1 MAVARKTVELIMKL
15 KEQLSGPLRTM
26 GQRVG
31 QTFRSMENHLALGV
45 GALQAFALVSIR
57 TASQVEESSAKF
69 GAVFKEESG
78 RVEASLTE
86 LAGTINR
93 SRFDLMAYAATIQD
107 TFVPLGFARDV
118 SADMALVVTALSE
131 DLASFNNLRTE
142 DVIRDL
148 QSALVGNT
156 ETLRKYGVVAQQAEI
171 QQFALT
177 NGLWDGSGAIDA
189 QAKAAAILGIT
200 LASTT
205 DAQGDAARTSDSF
218 ANQMKGLQAE
228 IKDVQVELGNELIPK
243 ILDFVDTHGPGAIDT
258 LKNIGDAAIFM
269 FGTLITAAEGWS
281 KIIRAIKDAVNQQ
294 SDATDAADILAESV
308 RNGTMSVEDAL
319 DAYHDLGI
327 GAREALGHVE
337 KGTNAA
343 GQATI
348 RMAGALNALDGIT
361 DVARAGLDN
370 LTGTLQDQLTILNDN
385 TQGFQDFGRSIL
397 DVFNFMEEEG
407 PEDEDSGPLG
417 TINKQLKEILELNG
431 LWKTQLK
438 DIKDLLLEQVE
449 AEQALGEAQEQRLQN
464 LQTLWQGIIE
474 TARTAEEEAEKERE
488 ELGNRAADSAA
499 RFATGFAIAMDQ
511 GKEATERFFEN
522 FRAQLI
528 QTVALNAFKL
538 LFRLLFGG
546 STEGFGLGSLFSGLF
561 GFQSGGTVPAHRA
574 QAGMI
579 VPGSGFGDQVPMLLE
594 PGEVVLPRGFSREMI
609 QAAMSGG
616 RGGTTF
622 IDQRRPLLSTASSSE
637 IAQSGRILIE
647 VLKKSGVSL

>member
-269 FGTLITAAEGWS
+269 FGTLIKAAEGWS
-281 KIIRAIKDAVNQQ
+281 KIIKVIKDAVNQQ

-319 DAYHDLGI
+319 DTYHDLGI

-337 KGTNAA
+337 RGTDAA

-361 DVARAGLDN
+361 DIARAGLDN
-370 LTGTLQDQLTILNDN
+370 LTGTLQDQLSVLSDN
-385 TQGFQDFGRSIL
+385 TQGFQRFGESIL
-397 DVFNFMEEEG
+397 GVFGLLEEEG
-407 PEDEDSGPLG
+407 PEDVESGPLG
-417 TINKQLKEILELNG
+417 TIGKQLKEILELNEM
-431 LWKTQLK
+431 WKTQLK
-438 DIKDLLLEQVE
+438 DVKSLFAEQSE
-449 AEQALGEAQEQRLQN
+449 AEQQLGEAQEERLSN
-464 LQTLWQGIIE
+464 LVTLWDNVIQIAEDADARAQQQQEDRI
-474 TARTAEEEAEKERE
+474 ARTA
-488 ELGNRAADSAA
+488 
-499 RFATGFAIAMDQ
+499 
-511 GKEATERFFEN
+511 
-522 FRAQLI
+522 
-528 QTVALNAFKL
+528 VALTKFSEGLAEAALKGEGAVDSYFSNLRDQIIKTILLEGFKL
-538 LFRLLFGG
+538 LLQLLLGG
-546 STEGFGLGSLFSGLF
+546 GGGKKGGGLFGLGFLGL
-561 GFQSGGTVPAHRA
+561 QAGGTVPAHRA

-616 RGGTTF
+616 GKS
-622 IDQRRPLLSTASSSE
+622 IIIHDNRRPF
-637 IAQSGRILIE
+637 ISGRNASTEAIAGKLIIE
-647 VLKKSGVSL
+647 VLEKAGKTL